1 MHCRSRKEQRAAAAA
16 DLELSVGV
24 EGGGRRGICGQRG
37 RIRSCGGAGNRW
49 GKAAA
54 GEGAP
59 DRGEG
64 ALDRGGEGR
73 PEGIGLSI
81 GAAQATGGEGRRRCG
96 RRRSLAEGRS
106 DGGRR
111 RSPGGGKERRRKT
124 TARAISNR
132 WVGEGQFGNFTHFH
146 LVGKPPPTTII
157 SERREYVIDVYF
169 TSVRSNP

>member
-64 ALDRGGEGR
+64 AFDRGGEGR
-73 PEGIGLSI
+73 PEGIELSI

-96 RRRSLAEGRS
+96 RRRSLAKGRS
-106 DGGRR
+106 DGVLAEGRSNGGRR
-111 RSPGGGKERRRKT
+111 RPVRFQVGGWGRGSLV
-124 TARAISNR
+124 ISLVFTWSENPSNDNY
-132 WVGEGQFGNFTHFH
+132 FGTKGVY
-146 LVGKPPPTTII
+146 L
-157 SERREYVIDVYF
+157 SEHEPQYK
-169 TSVRSNP
+169 